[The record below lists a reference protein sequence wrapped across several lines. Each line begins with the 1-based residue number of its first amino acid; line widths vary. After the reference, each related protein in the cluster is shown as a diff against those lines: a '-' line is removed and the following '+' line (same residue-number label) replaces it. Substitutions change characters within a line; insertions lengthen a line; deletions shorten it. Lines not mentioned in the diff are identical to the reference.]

1 MTFTTLTKLAWRA
14 MSRSCVRTIMS
25 GAGLVIGVLA
35 ITITVATGEGA
46 RRAVRGSFKA
56 MFGSIDVLFVQ
67 PGGPAQRGMSTA
79 ADAITTLTPADAAAI
94 AAQVSGVREVGMA
107 QDASKIVAEANGQN
121 TTTSLWGVSANW
133 RSLHGDSVASGSYF
147 EDTDAR
153 VAVLGSQV
161 ARTLRSSVGQRV
173 RLSGVDFEVVGVLAP
188 NGAGPGGISLDN
200 IVYIPLGTASRR
212 VFNRTAL
219 NLVDVA
225 LTKPDAWQ
233 ATQGAVERV
242 VRARHAL
249 APGQIDDFRV
259 IAPRAIIARM
269 ESVDSGLA
277 RTLWWVGALGLGLG
291 GVIVAVLAV
300 TAALQRRHEIAT
312 CRACGATR
320 RDILLQFWAESVCTA
335 SAAAVLGAL
344 LGVGVTALG
353 ATMMRAK
360 LAVDWPVT
368 LGAVLATVLVGVL
381 AGYVPARRAAS
392 VDPAIVLREAA
403 P

>member
-1 MTFTTLTKLAWRA
+1 MTIATLAKLSWRA
-14 MSRSCVRTIMS
+14 VSRSRVRTLLS

-67 PGGPAQRGMSTA
+67 PGGPAQRGMSIA
-79 ADAITTLTPADAAAI
+79 ADAVTTLTPDDAAAI
-94 AAQVSGVREVGMA
+94 ASQVNGVREVGMA
-107 QDASKIVAEANGQN
+107 QDAPNIVAEANGQN

-147 EDTDAR
+147 QDTDAR
-153 VAVLGSQV
+153 VAVIGSDV
-161 ARTLRSSVGQRV
+161 ARVLRASNGQRI
-173 RLSGVDFEVVGVLAP
+173 RLSGIEFDIIGVLAP
-188 NGAGPGGISLDN
+188 NGAGPGGINLDN
-200 IVYIPLGTASRR
+200 IVYVPLGTASRR
-212 VFNRTAL
+212 VFNKTSL

-225 LTKPDAWQ
+225 LVQPEVWQ
-233 ATQGAVERV
+233 KTQGDVEKL

-259 IAPRAIIARM
+259 IAPRAMIARM

-277 RTLWWVGALGLGLG
+277 KTLWWVGGLGLGLG

-335 SAAAVLGAL
+335 TAAAVIGVL

-353 ATMMRAK
+353 ATMMRGK

-368 LGAVLATVLVGVL
+368 LGAAFATVCVGVL

-392 VDPAIVLREAA
+392 VDPAIVLRETA

>member
-1 MTFTTLTKLAWRA
+1 MTIATLTKLSWRA
-14 MSRSCVRTIMS
+14 VSRSRVRTLLS

-79 ADAITTLTPADAAAI
+79 ADAVTTLTPDDAAAI
-94 AAQVSGVREVGMA
+94 AAQVNGVREVGMA
-107 QDASKIVAEANGQN
+107 QDAPNIVAEANGQN
-121 TTTSLWGVSANW
+121 TTTSLWGVSSNW
-133 RSLHGDSVASGSYF
+133 QSLHGDSVASGSYF
-147 EDTDAR
+147 HDTDAR
-153 VAVLGSQV
+153 VAVLGSDV
-161 ARTLRSSVGQRV
+161 ARVLRVSIGQRL
-173 RLSGVDFEVVGVLAP
+173 RLSGIEFDIVGVLAP

-200 IVYIPLGTASRR
+200 IVYVPLGTASRR
-212 VFNRTAL
+212 VFNKTAL

-225 LTKPDAWQ
+225 LVTPDAWQ
-233 ATQGAVERV
+233 KTQGDVEKL

-259 IAPRAIIARM
+259 IAPRAMIARM
-269 ESVDSGLA
+269 ESVDSGVA
-277 RTLWWVGALGLGLG
+277 KTLWWVGGLGLGLG

-320 RDILLQFWAESVCTA
+320 KDILLQFWAESVCTA
-335 SAAAVLGAL
+335 TGAAAIGVL

-360 LAVDWPVT
+360 LAVDWPLT
-368 LGAVLATVLVGVL
+368 LGAALATVLVGIL
-381 AGYVPARRAAS
+381 AGYAPARRAAS

>member
-1 MTFTTLTKLAWRA
+1 MTIATIAKLSWRA
-14 MSRSCVRTIMS
+14 VSRSRVRTLLS

-79 ADAITTLTPADAAAI
+79 ADAVTTLTPDDAAAI
-94 AAQVSGVREVGMA
+94 ASQVNGVREVGMA
-107 QDASKIVAEANGQN
+107 QDAPNIVAEANGQN
-121 TTTSLWGVSANW
+121 TTTSLWGVTANW

-147 EDTDAR
+147 QDTDAR
-153 VAVLGSQV
+153 VAVIGSDV
-161 ARTLRSSVGQRV
+161 ARVLRASNGQRI
-173 RLSGVDFEVVGVLAP
+173 RLSGIEFDIIGVLAP

-200 IVYIPLGTASRR
+200 IVYLPLGTASRR
-212 VFNRTAL
+212 VFNKTSL

-225 LTKPDAWQ
+225 LVQPEVWQ
-233 ATQGAVERV
+233 KVQVDVEKL

-259 IAPRAIIARM
+259 IAPRAMIARM

-277 RTLWWVGALGLGLG
+277 KTLWWVGGLGLGLG

-335 SAAAVLGAL
+335 TVAAVIGVL

-353 ATMMRAK
+353 ATMMRGK

-368 LGAVLATVLVGVL
+368 LGAALATVCVGVL